1 LEHERVSYFDK
12 RARDFLIVKELGK
25 KNVMRTFTS
34 RKVELNTSSVADI
47 AFLLL
52 SFFLMTTVINT
63 DKGLTLT
70 LPEWRDQPIKRDVL
84 QRNLFKIHLNSAND
98 LMVEGERLPSLEG
111 LRHRVRAFILN
122 NGADP
127 NLSTDPTSAIVS
139 LKTDRGTTQQAFI
152 TALDEIQAAYYSIYA
167 ERAGMS
173 VEKYRALNI
182 HHPSDQALI
191 EKAKAG
197 IPMNISLAD

>member
-1 LEHERVSYFDK
+1 M
-12 RARDFLIVKELGK
+12 IVKELGK
-25 KNVMRTFTS
+25 KNVMKTLTS

-52 SFFLMTTVINT
+52 SFFLMTAVIKA
-63 DKGLTLT
+63 DKGLALT

-98 LMVEGERLPSLEG
+98 LMVEGERLPSVDG
-111 LRHRVRAFILN
+111 LRYRVKAFILN

-127 NLSTDPTSAIVS
+127 DLSTDPKSAIVS
-139 LKTDRGTTQQAFI
+139 LKADRGTTHQTFI
-152 TALDEIQAAYYSIYA
+152 TTLDEIQAAYYSIYA
-167 ERAGMS
+167 ERSGMS
-173 VEKYRALNI
+173 MEQYRALNN
-182 HHPSDQALI
+182 HHPKDQALI

>member
-1 LEHERVSYFDK
+1 
-12 RARDFLIVKELGK
+12 LIVKELGK

-52 SFFLMTTVINT
+52 SFFLMTAEITA

-70 LPEWRDQPIKRDVL
+70 LPEWRDQPITHDVL
-84 QRNLFKIHLNSAND
+84 QRNLFKIHLNSSDD
-98 LMVEGERLPSLEG
+98 LMVEGERLLSLEG
-111 LRHRVRAFILN
+111 LRYRVRAFILN
-122 NGADP
+122 HGADP
-127 NLSTDPTSAIVS
+127 DLSTDPKDAIVS
-139 LKTDRGTTQQAFI
+139 LKTDRGTTQRVFI

-173 VEKYRALNI
+173 VEHYRSLNI
-182 HHPSDQALI
+182 HRPLDQALI
-191 EKAKAG
+191 EKAKMG